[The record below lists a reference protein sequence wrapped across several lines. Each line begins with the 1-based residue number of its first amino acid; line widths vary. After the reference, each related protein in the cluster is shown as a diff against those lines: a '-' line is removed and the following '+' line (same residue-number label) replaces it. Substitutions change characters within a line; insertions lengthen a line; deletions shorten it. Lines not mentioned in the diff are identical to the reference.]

1 MAVSVYSL
9 WEVQSLGSDLNGGC
23 FDPSPTMSN
32 TLYTGNGTSFY
43 PTVTATNY
51 NFVNDDIGH
60 YLFIQSGTSWR
71 PGYYQIT
78 GIANTSAIVNAIGS
92 STIQAN
98 NQQGY
103 LDGVSTTASVSS
115 GRWAIDYTRKPTAR
129 LAYNDLILST
139 SSIVSSIGNSFTPA
153 MTGNTLR
160 ILSGTGFTPG
170 FYSITSSSTGFTA
183 ALDRSAGIQGSTG
196 GTGYLGGALASVT
209 GAYIGGTTI
218 VDDKTIIYVKNDGT
232 YNWSSSIYVPGNTFS
247 PCIHGYG
254 NLRTDNQKVT
264 VNLGA
269 NSTYIYRPNH
279 VLKLFNFIFDGQN
292 NTNTYGVNIP
302 STFYL
307 IHNCEFKN
315 MVGNIGSAYAIKSL
329 FENCSLPGAKTYLEC
344 VISGCAT
351 TYSALI
357 YDASIIESLVMNN
370 TAPTN
375 LISFNM
381 GNTFG
386 TFDQNIFYN
395 NSCKYVL
402 YANQTDQR
410 SMIHS
415 INNIFV
421 GNGGTIYTHSPG
433 NTAYLYEI
441 INNAYYNN
449 LDIGSEPPNSISSP
463 GYYVFNDILLSAN
476 PFVNP
481 SNGNFTINDLPGG
494 GQLIKAAQYE
504 NQSSLL
510 SNNVN
515 DKNLGI
521 FQNKAIPKS
530 ITLGGGLS

>member
-1 MAVSVYSL
+1 MPASLYSL

-23 FDPSPTMSN
+23 FDPNPTMSP
-32 TLYTGNGTSFY
+32 TLFTGNGTSFY
-43 PTVTATNY
+43 PTVTANDYT
-51 NFVNDDIGH
+51 FVNNDVGH

-78 GIANTSAIVNAIGS
+78 GIANTSAVVNAIGS

-98 NQQGY
+98 NQPGY

-129 LAYNDLILST
+129 LAYNDLVLTTST
-139 SSIVSSIGNSFTPA
+139 IVSSTGNSFTPA

-160 ILSGTGFTPG
+160 ILSGTGFTAG
-170 FYSITSSSTGFTA
+170 FYSIVSSSTGYTA
-183 ALDRSAGIQGSTG
+183 ALDRAAGTQGSTG

-218 VDDKTIIYVKNDGT
+218 VNDKTIIYVKNDAV
-232 YNWSSSIYVPGNTFS
+232 YNWSSNIFVPGNAFS

-254 NLRTDNQKVT
+254 TLRTDNQKVT

-269 NSTYIYRPNH
+269 NSTYISRPSH
-279 VLKLFNFIFDGQN
+279 ILKLFNFIFDGQN
-292 NTNTYGVNIP
+292 NANTYGVNNP
-302 STFYL
+302 AFYL
-307 IHNCEFKN
+307 VHNCEFKN

-329 FENCSLPGAKTYLEC
+329 YKNCSLPGASTYLEC

-357 YDASIIESLVMNN
+357 YDASIIECLVMNN

-381 GNTFG
+381 GYTFG

-402 YANQTDQR
+402 YANQVDFR

-421 GNGGTIYTHSPG
+421 GNGGTVYTHSPG
-433 NTAYLYEI
+433 GTTYLYDI
-441 INNAYYNN
+441 INNAYFNN
-449 LDIGSEPPNSISSP
+449 LDIGSEPANDINSP
-463 GYYVFNDILLSAN
+463 GYFVFNEILLSAN

-481 SNGNFTINDLPGG
+481 SNGNFNINDLPGG

-510 SNNVN
+510 SNNTN

-530 ITLGGGLS
+530 LSLGGGIN